1 MKFRFKRQK
10 NKSGMMN
17 KNKRTKNL
25 NGRMKFKVKIMKCSF
40 SGKQLNQIWNSQPV
54 LVQIE
59 PSITEAFDPLTKFR

>member
-40 SGKQLNQIWNSQPV
+40 SGKQLNQIWNSHTGFDKNVVCLAQ
-54 LVQIE
+54 E
-59 PSITEAFDPLTKFR
+59 PRDEAGS